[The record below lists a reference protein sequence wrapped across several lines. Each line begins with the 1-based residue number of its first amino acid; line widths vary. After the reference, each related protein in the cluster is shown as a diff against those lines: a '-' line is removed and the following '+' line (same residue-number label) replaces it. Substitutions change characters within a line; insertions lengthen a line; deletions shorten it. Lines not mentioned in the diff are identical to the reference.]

1 MLVVIPMSFTGAK
14 ILSWP
19 PEGFSFQWYAKML
32 EDPQWSRGFTNSVQ
46 VAILTAILATVLGT
60 LAALGIVRGRFP
72 GKGLANALILSPLIV
87 PVIIIAI
94 GFFAFYSITRLTGSL
109 PGLVLAHT
117 ALAVPFVIINVGAVL
132 RTMDRNLEMAAASLG
147 ADPIRTFW
155 RITFPIILPGVFAG
169 ALFAFITSWDEV
181 VVSIFM
187 TSTRFRTLP
196 VEMWEQVRQ
205 VVDPTVAAVATVVMV
220 VTTTLLLLVFVAR
233 RRTPGPLMSTPLAAS
248 NAAPDAGSAA
258 ARPAGTSRRHSRSAA
273 CASCSAMSRRSTAS
287 TWRSAA
293 ASSSRC
299 SGHRVPA
306 RPRPCG

>member
-1 MLVVIPMSFTGAK
+1 MGEAGSWRTPRRLALMALGAATVVFLVGPMLVVIPMSFTGAK

-19 PEGFSFQWYAKML
+19 PEGFSLQWYAKMID
-32 EDPQWSRGFTNSVQ
+32 DPQWSRGFGNSMQ
-46 VAILTAILATVLGT
+46 VAILTALLSTVLGT

-72 GKGLANALILSPLIV
+72 GKSLANALILSPLIV

-109 PGLVLAHT
+109 PGLVLTHT

-147 ADPIRTFW
+147 ADPVRTFW
-155 RITFPIILPGVFAG
+155 RVTFPIILPGVVAG

-220 VTTTLLLLVFVAR
+220 VTTTLLLFVFVAR
-233 RRTPGPLMSTPLAAS
+233 RQ
-248 NAAPDAGSAA
+248 APV
-258 ARPAGTSRRHSRSAA
+258 R
-273 CASCSAMSRRSTAS
+273 
-287 TWRSAA
+287 
-293 ASSSRC
+293 
-299 SGHRVPA
+299 
-306 RPRPCG
+306 